1 MIMSLEE
8 KKQEVIEDFSVYDE
22 WLDKYEYLIEL
33 GKTLEAYPE
42 EEKTEDKLIKGCQS
56 RVWLDYELKDGKLYF
71 RADSDAIITKGI
83 ISLLL
88 SVYSG
93 RTPSE
98 IAADDFDF
106 VEKIGLKENLS
117 PTRANGLVS
126 MIDTIK
132 WIANDAAAKEQMA
145 GQAGHDENTQAGH
158 DENTQAGHDEN
169 TQAGHDGAVIPGSTG
184 NPSKDVLSAEDV
196 AALQPLYADVILALK
211 QVYDPEIPV
220 NIYDLGLIYELNID
234 KDRKVSIVMTFTAPN
249 CPMADE
255 VMHEVEDCVKRV
267 PGVTGCSIELTFEP
281 VWDRSMLSEEARVD
295 LGLDYEEDDYG
306 KLS

>member
-1 MIMSLEE
+1 MTLEE
-8 KKQEVIEDFSVYDE
+8 KKQAVIEEFSMYDE

-33 GKTLEAYPE
+33 GKALEAYPE
-42 EEKTEDKLIKGCQS
+42 EEKTEEKLIKGCQS

-83 ISLLL
+83 ISLLI

-93 RTPSE
+93 RTPQE
-98 IAADDFDF
+98 IANDDFGF
-106 VEKIGLKENLS
+106 VDQIGLRENLS

-126 MIDTIK
+126 MIETIK
-132 WIANDAAAKEQMA
+132 GAAKEMAEKEEIA
-145 GQAGHDENTQAGH
+145 GQAGNDDKTQAGN
-158 DENTQAGHDEN
+158 D
-169 TQAGHDGAVIPGSTG
+169 
-184 NPSKDVLSAEDV
+184 DVLTAADV

-255 VMHEVEDCVKRV
+255 VMHEVEDSVKRV

-295 LGLDYEEDDYG
+295 LGLDYEEDEYG

>member
-1 MIMSLEE
+1 MPDQVGHDGNPMTLEE
-8 KKQEVIEDFSVYDE
+8 KKQAVIEEFSMYDE

-33 GKTLEAYPE
+33 GKALEAYPE
-42 EEKTEDKLIKGCQS
+42 EEKTEEKLIKGCQS

-83 ISLLL
+83 ISLLI

-93 RTPSE
+93 RTPQE
-98 IAADDFDF
+98 IANDDFGF
-106 VEKIGLKENLS
+106 VDQIGLRENLS

-126 MIDTIK
+126 MIETIK
-132 WIANDAAAKEQMA
+132 GAAKEMA
-145 GQAGHDENTQAGH
+145 D
-158 DENTQAGHDEN
+158 
-169 TQAGHDGAVIPGSTG
+169 
-184 NPSKDVLSAEDV
+184 KDVLTAEDV
-196 AALQPLYADVILALK
+196 AALHPLYADVILALK

-234 KDRKVSIVMTFTAPN
+234 KERNVSILMTFTAPN

-255 VMHEVEDCVKRV
+255 VMHEVEESVKRV
-267 PGVTGCSIELTFEP
+267 PGVTECKIELTFEP

-306 KLS
+306 KLND